1 MRKEINLFIKIA
13 TVLAVFI
20 TSSQIY
26 GQKYY
31 TKTGNLK
38 FEASAAAFEPVAAE
52 HTGTTAVLETSS
64 GKLAVLALVRG
75 FHFRNALMEE
85 HFNENYIE
93 SDKFPKASFS
103 GSIEN
108 FDRSAL
114 NEKESFN
121 LAGKLTLRGKAKDI
135 ATKAMIK
142 EDGSDIH
149 LTASFIVSPQDFD
162 IDIPKVVREKIA
174 EEIEITVDFVLVKK

>member
-1 MRKEINLFIKIA
+1 MKKEINLFRNIG
-13 TVLAVFI
+13 VLLVVFLV
-20 TSSQIY
+20 SSQIY

-38 FEASAAAFEPVAAE
+38 FEASAEAFEPVAAE
-52 HTGTTAVLETSS
+52 HTGTTAVLETTS

-103 GSIEN
+103 GLIEE
-108 FDRSAL
+108 FTMSAL
-114 NEKESFN
+114 DEKESFD
-121 LAGKLTLRGKAKDI
+121 LAGKLTLRGKAKDV

-142 EDGSDIH
+142 EEGSDIH
-149 LTASFIVSPQDFD
+149 ITASFIVSPQDFD

-174 EEIEITVDFVLVKK
+174 EEIEISVDFVLVKK